1 MATVPYSGAGPDVT
15 PDTRAPDDYQRIETN
30 PDMFGAS
37 IGKGLDQLEA
47 GIQKAQQFYGQVAVD
62 DQVNKVMSTAD
73 TIRRGDPNKIATG
86 PDGNPILGS
95 DGKPQPDLGYL
106 GLRGEDAMRA
116 RPGVESQIDSAIA
129 ASRANLSTP
138 EQQLEFDKQT
148 RRMRSAWADE
158 IGQHAERQNQTWAI
172 GVANSAA
179 DQARQHIAAN
189 VDNPAEFQNGLEDLT
204 HARLKQAQLTYG
216 DDPSIQ
222 ADAMQKARGE
232 AAATRIE
239 ALQNIDPLRAKT
251 FLEANRT
258 NLPPETYDKF
268 VTQLRPMIA
277 GASAPEAIRWAATG
291 QPAQGG
297 QPTTA
302 LGAAGQA
309 NIPDSTALAA
319 QSRLNSG
326 AGTDADRATLE
337 TYRQQQNT
345 PSGQPGASPSAASSS
360 PVPVFAR
367 VAAAA
372 PAGYSP
378 AGLARVGQ
386 IESGGRAN
394 AGAGTDH
401 VGWGQ
406 FSASTWAAY
415 GQGDRTDPIQSM
427 LATQRYA
434 AANNRVLT
442 GALGRTPDDAELYL
456 AHQQGP
462 GGAAKLLTHP
472 NARAGDLVGDAA
484 IKGNGGDPNAPASA
498 FTAMWVNKF
507 NHTHGAPPV
516 PTFIASGIT
525 SPTAVPTDAP
535 PLPTMSPDVA
545 PTTTPQP
552 TLMEQAGTPNLSP
565 PPAAPSATPPVT
577 NLDDPS
583 SPLPD
588 RDLALAHAREMAG
601 GDPIQARMNIA
612 EVNRRYEEQNRETYT
627 ERTELGQRL
636 PDIMAAASAGVDGVT
651 LPEQDVW
658 RLYPRPKARQII
670 DEFHANQAVGGL
682 MRGVQWASPQ
692 QLAEMQ
698 RDISSGQGVYSDSL
712 RVHRGAATTGA
723 GTTGADPDGT
733 GDIAFFRR
741 REVAARQ
748 INSEVQKRNAALVGP
763 EADPAAYVGM
773 SPALR
778 QAEAGTRMNDPASFE
793 RYATASLGMQGFLGV
808 PEAQQHVLTRAQAL
822 NLAGQISG
830 SQDPKAIFAQMQ
842 TAWGGTW
849 PSVFRD
855 AISLGRLPPA
865 YQAVQTLDDPHDA
878 ALLARAL
885 SSEKPGPDGKPA
897 KSIDETVELMGG
909 SKGDAAKIRDA
920 VRYDP
925 DVAKYAQSIQKSGA
939 SPDQVMGI
947 VNAVETLALAKRGA
961 GEATD
966 ASSAASAAVKSFFGR
981 FDYMPNGGARVPA
994 NVMDAVSANA
1004 RSTLDGLGPEHI
1016 AVPPR
1021 FGQQGQPEPQE
1032 YINTIKAAPTWITS
1046 PKSDALWLMDY
1057 GGRIV
1062 RGKDDRPVAV
1072 PFNRPLPAPAP
1083 QSAPPD
1089 TPAAAME
1096 LVPGP

>member
-1 MATVPYSGAGPDVT
+1 MATVPYSGSGPDVT

-37 IGKGLDQLEA
+37 IGKGLDQLGA
-47 GIQKAQQFYGQVAVD
+47 GVQTAQKFFGQVAAD
-62 DQVNKVMSTAD
+62 DQTNHFQD
-73 TIRRGDPNKIATG
+73 TTTKLLYGDPSKQVMRPDGTVG
-86 PDGNPILGS
+86 PDSGYFGLKGRAATDAR
-95 DGKPQPDLGYL
+95 DGI
-106 GLRGEDAMRA
+106 EA
-116 RPGVESQIDSAIA
+116 QIAQA
-129 ASRANLSTP
+129 EKQGRANLTSP
-138 EQQLEFDKQT
+138 EQQLQFDSYT
-148 RRMRSAWADE
+148 RRLRTNLSE
-158 IGQHAERQNQTWAI
+158 KIGAYSEAQRQDWSV
-172 GVANSAA
+172 GVAGSQA
-179 DQARQHIAAN
+179 DQARQQIAAN
-189 VDNPAEFQNGLEDLT
+189 SDNQVELENGV
-204 HARLKQAQLTYG
+204 HALLGARVKQAQLKYG
-216 DDPSIQ
+216 EDPTIA
-222 ADAMQKARGE
+222 ADALANAKSE
-232 AAATRIE
+232 VTVTRVE
-239 ALQNIDPLRAKT
+239 SLQNIDPLRAKT
-251 FLEANRT
+251 VLETNRSI
-258 NLPPETYDKF
+258 LPPETYDNL
-268 VTQLRPMIA
+268 VTKLRPMIA
-277 GASAPEAIRWAATG
+277 GASAPEAIRRAATG
-291 QPAQGG
+291 QSTQGG

-302 LGAAGQA
+302 SPTAGQA
-309 NIPDSTALAA
+309 TIPDSTALAA

-326 AGTDADRATLE
+326 GGTDADRATLE

-345 PSGQPGASPSAASSS
+345 PSGQPGVPAAAASSS

-394 AGAGTDH
+394 AGAGTGH

-406 FSASTWAAY
+406 FSTATWAAY

-434 AANNRVLT
+434 AANNRALT

-462 GGAAKLLTHP
+462 GGAIKLLTHP
-472 NARAGDLVGDAA
+472 NTRAGDLVGDAA
-484 IKGNGGDPNAPASA
+484 IKGNGGNPDAPASA

-516 PTFIASGIT
+516 PTFIASGMT

-535 PLPTMSPDVA
+535 PLPTMAPDVA
-545 PTTTPQP
+545 PTTTAPAP
-552 TLMEQAGTPNLSP
+552 TLTLMEQAGAPDLSP
-565 PPAAPSATPPVT
+565 PSAAPSAAPPAP

-712 RVHRGAATTGA
+712 RVHRSAATTGA

-733 GDIAFFRR
+733 GDISFFRR

-748 INSEVQKRNAALVGP
+748 INSEIQKRNALLVGP
-763 EADPAAYVGM
+763 EADPVSYVAT
-773 SPALR
+773 SPAMR
-778 QAEAGTRMNDPASFE
+778 QAEAGTRPNDPTSFE

-808 PEAQQHVLTRAQAL
+808 PEAQQHVLTRAQAITV
-822 NLAGQISG
+822 AGQIMS
-830 SQDPKAIFAQMQ
+830 SQDPKATFAQMQ
-842 TAWGGTW
+842 SNSGGAW

-885 SSEKPGPDGKPA
+885 ASEKPGPDGKPA

-925 DVAKYAQSIQKSGA
+925 DVAKYAQSIQKSGG

-966 ASSAASAAVKSFFGR
+966 APSAAAAAVKSFFGR
-981 FDYMPNGGARVPA
+981 FDYMPNGGARVPS

-1032 YINTIKAAPTWITS
+1032 YVDTIKAAPTWITS

-1062 RGKDDRPVAV
+1062 RGKDDRPIAV
-1072 PFNRPLPAPAP
+1072 PFNRPPPAPAP
-1083 QSAPPD
+1083 QDAPPD